1 MRRLLIILGIA
12 FTALVSCN
20 SKNTSNNQFG
30 EKKLSHNDSIIENQV
45 EMYRNNLTQIV
56 ELKNQLDTIEL
67 TGCASVEETNNLLE
81 MVYEFHRQYALLL
94 SDVYV
99 TRLIYSNEVA
109 DTLLKHN
116 IHIYNPDMYANFIVE
131 IDSLFYKEASLE
143 GNALSKIYYKYLSG
157 IKDTC
162 NEN

>member
-20 SKNTSNNQFG
+20 SKNTSNNQFE
-30 EKKLSHNDSIIENQV
+30 EKKLSHNDS
-45 EMYRNNLTQIV
+45 
-56 ELKNQLDTIEL
+56 TIEL

-162 NEN
+162 NKN

>member
-1 MRRLLIILGIA
+1 
-12 FTALVSCN
+12 
-20 SKNTSNNQFG
+20 
-30 EKKLSHNDSIIENQV
+30 
-45 EMYRNNLTQIV
+45 MYRNNLTQIV